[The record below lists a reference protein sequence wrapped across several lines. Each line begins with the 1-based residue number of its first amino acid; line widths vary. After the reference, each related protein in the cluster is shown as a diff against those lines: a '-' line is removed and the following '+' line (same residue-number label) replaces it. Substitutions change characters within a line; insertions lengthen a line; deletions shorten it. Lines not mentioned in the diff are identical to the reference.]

1 MHLHI
6 HLALFDDSVSGIPGE
21 LYYVKDG
28 VINDYALTFNL
39 PLKPD
44 VDEIYFN
51 WQNLRRIIPVNDDL
65 RYTGSEA
72 ARFNPHVLLG
82 RLGSTQFVF

>member
-1 MHLHI
+1 MCVCRCDCNY
-6 HLALFDDSVSGIPGE
+6 AGIPGE

-44 VDEIYFN
+44 VDVIYFN
-51 WQNLRRIIPVNDDL
+51 WQNLRHVMPV
-65 RYTGSEA
+65 YTM
-72 ARFNPHVLLG
+72 FLKNVP
-82 RLGSTQFVF
+82 F

>member
-1 MHLHI
+1 L
-6 HLALFDDSVSGIPGE
+6 LRTGIPGE

-51 WQNLRRIIPVNDDL
+51 WQNLRHIMPVIVTMSIIIIVIGEPPQGLDAL
-65 RYTGSEA
+65 A
-72 ARFNPHVLLG
+72 M
-82 RLGSTQFVF
+82 

>member
-1 MHLHI
+1 M
-6 HLALFDDSVSGIPGE
+6 SVSGIPGE

-51 WQNLRRIIPVNDDL
+51 WQNLRHVMPVRPYL
-65 RYTGSEA
+65 
-72 ARFNPHVLLG
+72 
-82 RLGSTQFVF
+82 

>member
-1 MHLHI
+1 MPI
-6 HLALFDDSVSGIPGE
+6 VTYLASVDSSVLAYVGIPGE

-44 VDEIYFN
+44 VDVIYFN
-51 WQNLRRIIPVNDDL
+51 WQNLRHVMPVTVII
-65 RYTGSEA
+65 RTS
-72 ARFNPHVLLG
+72 
-82 RLGSTQFVF
+82 